1 MFFIGLSAKNLLIF
15 MYTIDFLKALVPYN
29 IHRIVEIFW
38 NLSKKVSIRYS
49 IKPKFKFLDKLKLA
63 SIILVMMLFALYSQ
77 KLLEIKLSNHS
88 ENWLSMWMTLPKEV
102 VLFSPSSS
110 SHRFLTLIRF
120 VKETLQSFDPQTRYS
135 CIPVILFSITLH
147 SEQSNVKNA
156 QVY

>member
-1 MFFIGLSAKNLLIF
+1 
-15 MYTIDFLKALVPYN
+15 
-29 IHRIVEIFW
+29 
-38 NLSKKVSIRYS
+38 
-49 IKPKFKFLDKLKLA
+49 
-63 SIILVMMLFALYSQ
+63 MLFALYSQ

-147 SEQSNVKNA
+147 SEQSNVKKCASLSNIVEWELLIWRMFSWVNKYLGM
-156 QVY
+156 QIYFSSHYSIHCRKLHLICGRSSREPSPLSFLLFYQIENQ